1 MAFMRFQAPRG
12 TRDVLPQEAH
22 RWVHLEKT
30 FRDICH
36 LYGYSEIRT
45 PTFEDTELFVR
56 GVGEGTDIV
65 SKEMYT
71 FKDRAG
77 RSLTLKPEGTAP
89 VIRAYL
95 EHSLG
100 TPNQITRLFYITPI
114 FRYERPQKGR
124 LRESHQ
130 TGVELIGSG
139 TPDADAEVI
148 ELTVRFYQTLGI
160 RNISIKLN
168 SLGEEECRKSYREAL
183 LEYARPHLR
192 DFPEEF
198 RARCEKNPLRLLDS
212 KDPEVQKIVADAPPI
227 TRYYEKETI
236 EHFESLQK
244 LLNSL
249 GITYEIDP
257 KLVRGLDY
265 YTKTVFEVQSEFLG
279 AQNAL
284 CGGGRYDNLIEEYG
298 GQPTPAVGV
307 AMGIERALMVME
319 TLEIEKKVERLLD
332 VFAVCLTENR
342 IEFAKFVKFLRDSG
356 ISVVTDLEFRSAKSQ
371 FRQADKSGANYAVIL
386 GDEEL
391 EKGVVKV
398 KDMRSG
404 EEVTLPSG
412 EVLRVLR
419 HHPA

>member
-1 MAFMRFQAPRG
+1 MRFQAPRG
-12 TRDVLPQEAH
+12 TRDILPEEAE
-22 RWVHLEKT
+22 RWVYLEKV
-30 FRDICH
+30 FREICYS
-36 LYGYSEIRT
+36 YGYSEIRT

-89 VIRAYL
+89 AIRAYL

-100 TPNQITRLFYITPI
+100 NPNQITRLFYITPI

-148 ELTVRFYQTLGI
+148 ELTVRFYRALGI
-160 RNISIKLN
+160 RNISIQLN
-168 SLGEEECRKSYREAL
+168 SLGEEECRKSYRRAL
-183 LEYARPHLR
+183 LEYALPYLR

-198 RARCEKNPLRLLDS
+198 RIRCEKNPLRLLDS
-212 KDPEVQKIVADAPPI
+212 KDPDVQKIIAEAPPI
-227 TRYYEKETI
+227 AQYYEKETI
-236 EHFESLQK
+236 EHFESLQN
-244 LLNSL
+244 LLTSL
-249 GITYEIDP
+249 GISYKIEP

-319 TLEIEKKVERLLD
+319 TLEIGEPKARLPD
-332 VFAVCLTENR
+332 VFAVCLTQNR
-342 IEFAKFVKFLRDSG
+342 IEFAKFVKTLRDSG
-356 ISVVTDLEFRSAKSQ
+356 LSVVTDLEFRSAKSQ

-386 GDEEL
+386 GETEL
-391 EKGVVKV
+391 MGGFVKV
-398 KDMRSG
+398 KDMKSG
-404 EEVTLPSG
+404 EEVTVPSG
-412 EVLRVLR
+412 EVLRMLR
-419 HHPA
+419 HRSA